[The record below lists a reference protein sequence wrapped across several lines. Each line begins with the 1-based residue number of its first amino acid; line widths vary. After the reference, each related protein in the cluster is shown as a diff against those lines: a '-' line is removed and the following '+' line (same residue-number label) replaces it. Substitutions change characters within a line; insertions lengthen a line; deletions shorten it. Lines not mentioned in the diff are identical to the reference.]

1 MEIFL
6 YAGIIGQYMGIQP
19 EPQSQMDRRALLT
32 DREREVLRGDAD
44 DVQDLDQY
52 QSKIRSRLKRRAA
65 RLEADMTLLQDV
77 APAIADDLHERI
89 CADHEVRLAK
99 LEARVAELEQEDD
112 GGNN

>member
-1 MEIFL
+1 
-6 YAGIIGQYMGIQP
+6 
-19 EPQSQMDRRALLT
+19 MDRRALLT

-65 RLEADMTLLQDV
+65 RLETDMALLRDV
-77 APAIADDLHERI
+77 APTIADDLHERI

-112 GGNN
+112 GGDN